1 MSAANHEERIYILG
15 IGDDGFEGLSRHAQA
30 LLQEAGLILG
40 PPGLI
45 DRLKHLPNA
54 KEITPLD
61 LEKLVERLEE
71 EKGQR
76 KIVLLT
82 HGDPLFFGTARYL
95 CDRLGK
101 ERFEVV
107 PHVSSMQ
114 LAFARVK
121 ENWDEAYLT
130 NLATQPLQRVV
141 EKIRTAEKVGL
152 FTTAEIT
159 PAVIANSLLQSGI
172 DYFHV
177 YVCEN
182 LGAKDERVTRGML
195 EDIARESFAALNV
208 ILLIRKANAP
218 DRPISMQGKR
228 LFGNPDEMFLHSQP
242 RRGLIT
248 PMEVR
253 AIALAQLDLGP
264 SSMVWDVGAGTGSV
278 ALEAAQLASAGKVYA
293 IEMEAADYNMLVEN
307 SRRFGT
313 SNVYPV
319 LGEAPRAWQD
329 LPEPDAI
336 FLGGTGRSV
345 TDLARAAWPH
355 LRQGGRL
362 VASITSMEYVVALQK
377 QLMDLGAEPDT
388 IMIQLSRTN
397 YQLDQL
403 RLEAANP
410 TFLVIARKDAR

>member
-1 MSAANHEERIYILG
+1 VSAGNHEERIYILG

-45 DRLKHLPNA
+45 DRLKHLSTA

-82 HGDPLFFGTARYL
+82 HGDPLFFGTARFL

-152 FTTAEIT
+152 FTTADIT
-159 PAVIANSLLQSGI
+159 PAVIAASLLQGGI

-208 ILLIRKANAP
+208 MLLIRKANAP
-218 DRPISMQGKR
+218 DRPVSMQGKR

-264 SSMVWDVGAGTGSV
+264 SSTVWDVGAGTGSV

-293 IEMEAADYNMLVEN
+293 IEMEASDYNMLVEN
-307 SRRFGT
+307 ARRFGT
-313 SNVYPV
+313 SNVFPV
-319 LGEAPRAWQD
+319 LGEAPSAWQD

-345 TDLARAAWPH
+345 TDLARDAWPH

-410 TFLVIARKDAR
+410 TFLIIAKKDAR

>member
-1 MSAANHEERIYILG
+1 M
-15 IGDDGFEGLSRHAQA
+15 
-30 LLQEAGLILG
+30 
-40 PPGLI
+40 
-45 DRLKHLPNA
+45 
-54 KEITPLD
+54 
-61 LEKLVERLEE
+61 
-71 EKGQR
+71 
-76 KIVLLT
+76 
-82 HGDPLFFGTARYL
+82 
-95 CDRLGK
+95 
-101 ERFEVV
+101 
-107 PHVSSMQ
+107 
-114 LAFARVK
+114 
-121 ENWDEAYLT
+121 
-130 NLATQPLQRVV
+130 
-141 EKIRTAEKVGL
+141 
-152 FTTAEIT
+152 
-159 PAVIANSLLQSGI
+159 
-172 DYFHV
+172 
-177 YVCEN
+177 
-182 LGAKDERVTRGML
+182 
-195 EDIARESFAALNV
+195 
-208 ILLIRKANAP
+208 LLIRKANAP
-218 DRPISMQGKR
+218 DRPVSMQGKR

-264 SSMVWDVGAGTGSV
+264 SSTVWDVGAGTGSV

-293 IEMEAADYNMLVEN
+293 IEMEASDYNMLVEN
-307 SRRFGT
+307 ARRFGT

-329 LPEPDAI
+329 LSEPDAI

-410 TFLVIARKDAR
+410 TFLVIAKKDVR